1 MQQPN
6 AGFAHGIEFEE
17 TFPEVEP
24 APVKAAAP
32 APAAPR
38 LTVVR
43 SEPAVK
49 ESEAAFQEQLE
60 RRLRDAEAMVKQT
73 IETVRLEEEKRL
85 AEWVSTRRA
94 EEEQRLAK
102 WAEERRSAL
111 ERSIEQRSM
120 STDGVVRRVEE
131 MLSDFQERFEQRL
144 DKRRSD
150 DERLAERQRI
160 NDEERLRA
168 WRGELEGALDQ
179 RANHRQLVAGAGSAR
194 DVELIH
200 TSAFALAVHHDRRDE
215 VAYRYRV
222 ASDDEVGQLLR
233 RDSLDDGRD
242 SAVAYMNTWVRA
254 QRTARVGT
262 RNLMVHTAQV
272 AVRDRDVT
280 IGVLTLQSEGR
291 PIDDTVLARVGELAA
306 AAAPRLAA
314 LREAGSLLGA

>member
-1 MQQPN
+1 M
-6 AGFAHGIEFEE
+6 
-17 TFPEVEP
+17 
-24 APVKAAAP
+24 
-32 APAAPR
+32 
-38 LTVVR
+38 
-43 SEPAVK
+43 
-49 ESEAAFQEQLE
+49 
-60 RRLRDAEAMVKQT
+60 
-73 IETVRLEEEKRL
+73 
-85 AEWVSTRRA
+85 
-94 EEEQRLAK
+94 
-102 WAEERRSAL
+102 AL
-111 ERSIEQRSM
+111 ERSIEQRST

-150 DERLAERQRI
+150 DERLAERQRN

-194 DVELIH
+194 DVGRILRDAVNELIH

-262 RNLMVHTAQV
+262 RNLTVHTAQV

-291 PIDDTVLARVGELAA
+291 PIDDTVLARVAELAA

-314 LREAGSLLGA
+314 LREAGSLRGA